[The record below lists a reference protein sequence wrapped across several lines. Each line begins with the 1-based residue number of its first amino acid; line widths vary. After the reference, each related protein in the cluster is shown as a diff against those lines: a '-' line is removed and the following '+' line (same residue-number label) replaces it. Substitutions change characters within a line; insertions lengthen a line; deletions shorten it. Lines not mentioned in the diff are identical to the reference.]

1 MHSVRR
7 RWAAALLLVPLL
19 AGCFAARDGSPY
31 DAGAGAGGG
40 RLRVAMAFPPAERF
54 SPYGADATLL
64 SRLGVTEGLTR
75 LDGNGGAVP
84 ALAESWTRESGGGW
98 VFTLREARFQDGT
111 EVTPEAVAGAL
122 THATHADPGP
132 AALTGVTLTAEVV
145 GERRVRV
152 TTAAADSALPLRLS
166 SPSLAILAPKAYRT
180 KAGTRTAGTDESGS
194 AKARS
199 DAADGTAAVDPAGTA
214 TGPFTLARTGGA
226 TRATLHRFDD
236 YWGGLAH
243 ASGLDVRFIAD
254 GTARTNARE
263 DAAEVA
269 EALITDPRVRIV
281 NFTGS
286 TGVGRTI
293 GSLAA
298 QHLKPAVLEL
308 GGKNAIIVLDDAD
321 VDHAVDAATFGV
333 FMNSGQICM
342 SGDRILVHESLAEEF
357 TAKFAA
363 KVAALPCGD
372 PADPSTVVG
381 PLVATTS
388 ARRVAALVKDAVD
401 KGATVLT
408 GGGEPDGAVHPA
420 TVLSGVTPDMDIHHA
435 EAFGPVCVVATF
447 ADDDRAVALAN
458 ATDHGLTCGIIT
470 ENGTHG
476 LKVARRI
483 RTGIVHI
490 NDQSVA
496 DEPQA
501 PFGGI
506 KHSGY
511 GRFGGRWGIEAF
523 SDTRW
528 ITLATQHA
536 HYPF

>member
-1 MHSVRR
+1 MTITRDLLIGGKDTPAASGRTADDLNPYTGEVYATVAAGGPEDVARAVAAADAAFPE
-7 RWAAALLLVPLL
+7 WAAVAPFDRRKIFLTAADLLESR
-19 AGCFAARDGSPY
+19 AAQAAEIMRHE
-31 DAGAGAGGG
+31 AGGTAPWAHFN
-40 RLRVAMAFPPAERF
+40 V
-54 SPYGADATLL
+54 
-64 SRLGVTEGLTR
+64 
-75 LDGNGGAVP
+75 
-84 ALAESWTRESGGGW
+84 ALAANI
-98 VFTLREARFQDGT
+98 LREAAAAITAPRG
-111 EVTPEAVAGAL
+111 EVLSAQESGAL
-122 THATHADPGP
+122 
-132 AALTGVTLTAEVV
+132 
-145 GERRVRV
+145 
-152 TTAAADSALPLRLS
+152 
-166 SPSLAILAPKAYRT
+166 
-180 KAGTRTAGTDESGS
+180 
-194 AKARS
+194 
-199 DAADGTAAVDPAGTA
+199 
-214 TGPFTLARTGGA
+214 
-226 TRATLHRFDD
+226 
-236 YWGGLAH
+236 GLAVREPMGVV
-243 ASGLDVRFIAD
+243 AAFAPWNAPVILGVRSVAAPLAAGNTVVMKPSEDAPLACGLFVADVLRDAGLPD
-254 GTARTNARE
+254 GVLNVVTNAPE

-269 EALITDPRVRIV
+269 EALIADERVRMV

-286 TGVGRTI
+286 TGVGRVV
-293 GSLAA
+293 GAHAA
-298 QHLKPAVLEL
+298 RHLKPAVLEL
-308 GGKNAIIVLDDAD
+308 GGKNAVIVLDDAD
-321 VDHAVDAATFGV
+321 VDYAVDAAAFSV

-357 TAKFAA
+357 TEKFTA

-381 PLVATTS
+381 PLVRPEA
-388 ARRVAALVKDAVD
+388 AQRVAELVRDAVA

-408 GGGEPDGAVHPA
+408 GGGAPEGSVHPA
-420 TVLSGVTPDMDIHHA
+420 TVLSGVTEDMDLYHA

-447 ADDDRAVALAN
+447 AADDEAIALAN

-476 LKVARRI
+476 LRVARRI
-483 RTGIVHI
+483 RTGIVHV

-506 KHSGY
+506 KQSGY